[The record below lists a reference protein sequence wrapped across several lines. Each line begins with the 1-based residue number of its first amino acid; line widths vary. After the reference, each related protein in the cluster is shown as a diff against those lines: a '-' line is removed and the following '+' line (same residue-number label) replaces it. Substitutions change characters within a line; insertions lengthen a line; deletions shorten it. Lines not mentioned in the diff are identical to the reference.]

1 MRFILVD
8 KIIEL
13 EPGKNIKAVKTL
25 HSTEEFFQDHFPSF
39 PVVPGVLLTEM
50 MAQAA
55 GKCLDAERKP
65 RGKAMLVRIKSA
77 GFHNWVPPDQEVII
91 HAEIK
96 NNQDRYATAEC
107 RIETENKTVCKAE
120 LFFGFLSYDHFAPD
134 YRDEILETYLAAK
147 KEGAGIQ

>member
-1 MRFILVD
+1 MRFVLVD

-13 EPGKNIKAVKTL
+13 EPGKKITATKTL
-25 HSTEEFFQDHFPSF
+25 KATEELFQDHFPSF

-55 GKCLDAERKP
+55 GKCLDAERKA

-77 GFHNWVPPDQEVII
+77 GFHDWVQPDQEVII

-96 NNQDRYATAEC
+96 NNQDSYATAEC
-107 RIETENKTVCKAE
+107 RIETENKTVCRAE
-120 LFFGFLSYDHFAPD
+120 LFFGFLTYDHFASN
-134 YRDEILETYLAAK
+134 YRDEVLEAYLAK
-147 KEGAGIQ
+147 KE